1 MGAGGGAQGDGG
13 VLIALRSAGQAA
25 PPDTAP
31 AQLGRAIDKL
41 STFTFLRPWRR
52 LISGST
58 GGDITQPQA
67 IAEMLRAELF
77 RAGLAVGAGSQAQK
91 ADRRVRDDSL
101 LASAMTT
108 TAEGPVGLS
117 QTRRDP
123 HVARVMCQ

>member
-58 GGDITQPQA
+58 GGDITQPPA
-67 IAEMLRAELF
+67 IAEVLRAELF
-77 RAGLAVGAGSQAQK
+77 GAGPAPGDDSPARK
-91 ADRRVRDDSL
+91 THGRGRGDSL
-101 LASAMTT
+101 LPSAVT
-108 TAEGPVGLS
+108 TAPHRGRHLPSARPDPPLA
-117 QTRRDP
+117 RRP
-123 HVARVMCQ
+123 